1 MISFSLAGL
10 FYRNDDA
17 KEEADLLSVGD
28 TVKLRLDTY
37 NESGEFAV
45 KIISNGKFIGYV
57 ERLFSRDVTLFILR
71 NKKYIAMVY
80 DVKTMPNF
88 HFGDDDLIIS
98 FNLYSDNEQVIKF
111 SDEWYSGKNILID
124 GIFDTLNKNDIEY
137 FIKKYGGI
145 VQKRINSKTDAIVIG
160 QHHISENRIEAIHH
174 SLNTKKPII
183 AISEEE
189 MINHFEGKYHF
200 FSK

>member
-1 MISFSLAGL
+1 MIYFNLAGL
-10 FYRNDDA
+10 FYRSDDA

-57 ERLFSRDVTLFILR
+57 ERLFSREVTLFLLR
-71 NKKYIAMVY
+71 NKKYVAEVY
-80 DVKTMPNF
+80 EVKIIPNF

-98 FNLYSDNEQVIKF
+98 FNLYSENEHIIDF
-111 SDEWYSGKNILID
+111 SDKWYFDKNILID
-124 GIFDTLNKNDIEY
+124 GIFETLNKKDVEY
-137 FIKKYGGI
+137 FIKKHGGI
-145 VQKRINSKTDAIVIG
+145 VQKRINSKIDAIVIG
-160 QHHISENRIEAIHH
+160 QHHISENRIEAIRN
-174 SLNTKKPII
+174 SLKTKKPII

-200 FSK
+200 FQK